1 LNELRGRGGRA
12 TSFQWRSDGGPAAL
26 WFGSPR
32 ADGARQRRPSGRQR
46 LEREVGDDPGDGPNG
61 PVQPNGPAWQLGWL
75 SVFGPKSRI

>member
-1 LNELRGRGGRA
+1 M
-12 TSFQWRSDGGPAAL
+12 AAGQL
-26 WFGSPR
+26 FGSAPR
-32 ADGARQRRPSGRQR
+32 ARMGHGKR